1 MVRHLLLCLLIML
14 GLAGCASTQADIPA
28 LRPTEDTSTAV
39 AKITYPTG
47 AVDYVARAEFE
58 QARDRLL
65 EGAPEEYVLNY
76 VTSRRLLLREAR
88 AKDVAAEPAEVDEFV
103 ERIRTQTCTAA
114 PIPEAQEQTDQTAL
128 LEACANFFGFDGAAG
143 MRRYLQEEI
152 VINQLIEQEAVG
164 GEEIHAAHI
173 LVNTEEEAQA
183 ALERVTT
190 GGEDFST
197 VARELSI
204 EPAAQES
211 GGDLGFFG
219 PGQMVPEFEQAAGAL
234 EDGEISQPVQ
244 TQFGWHV
251 IKTIERRAAEAVSQ
265 ESANAYREQVLK
277 TAQDAGQVEF
287 LITPAPPPALEEPAV
302 VLPTA
307 NVEPEATAEPAIEGL
322 DTTPTPEADAEGTAT
337 P

>member
-1 MVRHLLLCLLIML
+1 
-14 GLAGCASTQADIPA
+14 
-28 LRPTEDTSTAV
+28 
-39 AKITYPTG
+39 
-47 AVDYVARAEFE
+47 
-58 QARDRLL
+58 
-65 EGAPEEYVLNY
+65 
-76 VTSRRLLLREAR
+76 
-88 AKDVAAEPAEVDEFV
+88 
-103 ERIRTQTCTAA
+103 
-114 PIPEAQEQTDQTAL
+114 
-128 LEACANFFGFDGAAG
+128 

-204 EPAAQES
+204 EPAAKES

-219 PGQMVPEFEQAAGAL
+219 PGDMVAEFAQAASAL
-234 EDGEISQPVQ
+234 EDGEISQPIQ
-244 TQFGWHV
+244 TEFGWHV
-251 IKTIERRAAEAVSQ
+251 IKTIERRAAETVSQ
-265 ESANAYREQVLK
+265 DSANAYREQLLK

-287 LITPAPPPALEEPAV
+287 LITPAPPPAPEEPAV

-307 NVEPEATAEPAIEGL
+307 NVEPEGTAAPAIEGL